1 MTTAT
6 RPRLSTESVTIPS
19 NQELE
24 KIVKALAEAVDTI
37 SHPAWIVRRLSDTD
51 NAEFGAP
58 DDDEEALRPHHRQ
71 PGDPVPTFEEIGR
84 LFSLGITLRS
94 YLEELNQ
101 MVGDL
106 TGPKTLEDLDY
117 IRVVTEAKKD
127 SLA

>member
-6 RPRLSTESVTIPS
+6 RPRLSTEPVTFPS
-19 NQELE
+19 EKELE
-24 KIVKALAEAVDTI
+24 KISEGLADAIEAI
-37 SHPAWIVRRLSDTD
+37 SHPAWIVRRLSDTE

-58 DDDEEALRPHHRQ
+58 DDDEEAFRLHHRQ

-84 LFSLGITLRS
+84 LFSFGITLRG
-94 YLEELNQ
+94 YLEELSGL
-101 MVGDL
+101 VEDL
-106 TGPKTLEDLDY
+106 TGQKNLEDLDY